1 LITAEELVQDMDNTE
16 EQKCFKLA
24 TVVELFENNTAKV
37 QFDGEDEPS
46 EKQYSYLSSYIPAKA
61 DRALLGA
68 IGGTYIILGKV
79 NYNVSPDTEEEI
91 DRYLFDLKQ
100 VIMKKGLS
108 LTGNADITGDLNVTG
123 NSNVTGTMSVGGIES
138 NGDVTAVG
146 GINCSQASVTNNL
159 TVGTVNITGSDG
171 KVSANSV
178 SSSGRVTG
186 SIVEAKDRFAHTGT
200 LIKFFNAPSYYS
212 QQSISKLSTS
222 ADQAAI
228 INKVNELI
236 TIFRNYGLLG

>member
-1 LITAEELVQDMDNTE
+1 MITAEELVQDMDNTE

-24 TVVELFENNTAKV
+24 TVVDLFENNTAKV

-46 EKQYSYLSSYIPAKA
+46 EKQYSYLSSYIPSKA
-61 DRALLGA
+61 DRTLLGA

-79 NYNVSPDTEEEI
+79 NYNVTPDTEEEI

-108 LTGNADITGDLNVTG
+108 LTGNADITGDLSVTGNANVTG
-123 NSNVTGTMSVGGIES
+123 AMSVGSVES
-138 NGDVTAVG
+138 AGNINTSGSV
-146 GINCSQASVTNNL
+146 NCSQANITNDM
-159 TVGTVNITGSDG
+159 TVGSASITGADG
-171 KVSANSV
+171 KISGKSV
-178 SSSGRVTG
+178 SSSGSVSG
-186 SIVEAKDRFAHTGT
+186 SIVEAKDRFAHIGT